1 MPIVR
6 PDPVEEVPGAA
17 TRSPAG
23 NLFAA
28 FDAAIANFP
37 PSYFALVMATG
48 VLAVACELLHIPSM
62 PRILLVFNVGAY
74 IVLWLL
80 NGLRIAR
87 HPRRFFGD
95 FAVHQRGPGYFTM
108 VAATSVLGVQ
118 IAVQRQ
124 MFDTARGLWWAAFAL
139 WLVLTYAIFT
149 ALTVKRDKPGLA
161 EGINGGWLTAVVATQ
176 SLVVLG
182 AIAPP
187 RFGGQPELVILA
199 LMSLWLAG
207 GMLYIWMISLIFY
220 RYTFFR
226 FLPSDLMPPYWINMG
241 AMAISTL
248 AGALL
253 IRIAGSSPLLTS
265 MLPFVKG
272 FTLLYWATATW
283 WIPMLLVLG
292 VWRYGFRKIPLTY
305 DPLYWG
311 AVFPLAM
318 YTTATF
324 RLAEA
329 VEAPYL
335 VPISHV
341 FVAAALTAWL
351 MTFLGMVFSIVVATA
366 AAIQPNAK
374 GHSS

>member
-1 MPIVR
+1 MPAVQQQAT
-6 PDPVEEVPGAA
+6 PEPAAEVPG
-17 TRSPAG
+17 R
-23 NLFAA
+23 FAR

-37 PSYFALVMATG
+37 PAYFALVMATG
-48 VLAVACELLHIPSM
+48 VLAVGCELLHIPT
-62 PRILLVFNVGAY
+62 IAGALLPLNVAAY
-74 IVLWLL
+74 VILWLI
-80 NGLRIAR
+80 NGVRMVR

-118 IAVQRQ
+118 LAVQRQ
-124 MFDTARGLWWAAFAL
+124 MLEVARGLWWTAFAL

-149 ALTVKRDKPGLA
+149 ALTVRKDKPGLA

-187 RFGGQPELVILA
+187 RFADNSELVILA
-199 LMSLWLAG
+199 LVSLWLAG

-226 FLPSDLMPPYWINMG
+226 FLPTDLMPPYWINMG

-253 IRIAGSSPLLTS
+253 IRIAPSSQLLTS
-265 MLPFVKG
+265 LQPFLRG

-292 VWRYGFRKIPLTY
+292 VWRYVFRKIPLTY
-305 DPLYWG
+305 DPAYWG

-324 RLAEA
+324 RLSEA
-329 VEAPYL
+329 LGAPFL
-335 VPISHV
+335 MPIPRV
-341 FVAAALTAWL
+341 FIVAALTAWL
-351 MTFLGMVFSIVVATA
+351 MTFLGMVLTLVTA
-366 AAIQPNAK
+366 FAPKK
-374 GHSS
+374 GRSS